1 MARPLLSR
9 GQHYRP
15 ASSPGRQPCIL
26 VPMTEPTVRP
36 VPRTR
41 GLGAAVDRL
50 LNEAGPTMPIRDG
63 ARVLGCHPNTLY
75 EMEKRGDLAALGIRV
90 LRGRPSSPS

>member
-1 MARPLLSR
+1 
-9 GQHYRP
+9 
-15 ASSPGRQPCIL
+15 
-26 VPMTEPTVRP
+26 MTEPTVRP

-90 LRGRPSSPS
+90 LRLGRTKRLVTADLRRAVGVDAGPVTTGEPPKGAA